1 MKMWIEKDNCTGCGA
16 CTNACKFGAIKMV
29 EDKYGFKHPE
39 IDNSKCV
46 NCGMCKRTCPIL
58 NAKDNNHYKKPVVYA
73 AWSKNNDTRYNSTS
87 GGIFTEI
94 AHQIIREKGY
104 VAGAKYNDK
113 NLVVHALVENEK
125 GIEQLRQSK
134 YVQSDTGNI
143 YKKVREKLEKKSL
156 VAFVGAPC
164 QVAGLYKFLIKDY
177 PNLLTIEFICRGMNS
192 PKAYKKW
199 LEELEIKNKSKIK
212 KVWFKYKINGWK
224 ASPKCTKIEF
234 RNGKNIVLNG
244 KKNTYMCGY
253 LGPNLYIRPSCGNC
267 KFKGIPRQADITL
280 ADFWGIE
287 ASMDNDQG
295 TSMILVNSERGE
307 EYIKKI
313 KPYIVFKEKRIEDIL
328 EGNEC
333 FTKSVEINEKSKEFL
348 SRVNEYN
355 FDKLVKKYEPKDKII
370 KRIVRKAKRLIRK

>member
-1 MKMWIEKDNCTGCGA
+1 
-16 CTNACKFGAIKMV
+16 
-29 EDKYGFKHPE
+29 
-39 IDNSKCV
+39 
-46 NCGMCKRTCPIL
+46 
-58 NAKDNNHYKKPVVYA
+58 
-73 AWSKNNDTRYNSTS
+73 
-87 GGIFTEI
+87 
-94 AHQIIREKGY
+94 
-104 VAGAKYNDK
+104 
-113 NLVVHALVENEK
+113 
-125 GIEQLRQSK
+125 
-134 YVQSDTGNI
+134 
-143 YKKVREKLEKKSL
+143 
-156 VAFVGAPC
+156 
-164 QVAGLYKFLIKDY
+164 
-177 PNLLTIEFICRGMNS
+177 MNS

-234 RNGKNIVLNG
+234 RNGKNIILNG